1 MRLKA
6 KGLRKEISSS
16 LVGKLNGK
24 NIQATIDEGAELNAL
39 DYNTACQTNAQ
50 FVPTGCKATAAGSK
64 ELKIIGQT
72 K

>member
-1 MRLKA
+1 M
-6 KGLRKEISSS
+6 RKESSPS

-24 NIQATIDEGAELNAL
+24 NVQATICDGAELNAL

-64 ELKIIGQT
+64 ELKVVGQT